1 MNNAPN
7 ESGCVYNSH
16 GMSLQAAALVPLVSH
31 QGGVVPAPTFGGESK
46 SCGRA
51 CCYTAG
57 VQISASEVMNGLLMA
72 ASEKILSSSVS
83 ALDEH
88 GGGGCQKSVH
98 VVGSGK
104 HSKRFPFRSIFGVLH
119 LTACLVP

>member
-7 ESGCVYNSH
+7 ENGCVYNSH
-16 GMSLQAAALVPLVSH
+16 GMSLQGAALVPLVSQ

-51 CCYTAG
+51 CCYTVG

-72 ASEKILSSSVS
+72 ALEKILSSSVS

-88 GGGGCQKSVH
+88 GDGGSEEYSCCRIGETQQE
-98 VVGSGK
+98 
-104 HSKRFPFRSIFGVLH
+104 
-119 LTACLVP
+119 VPL